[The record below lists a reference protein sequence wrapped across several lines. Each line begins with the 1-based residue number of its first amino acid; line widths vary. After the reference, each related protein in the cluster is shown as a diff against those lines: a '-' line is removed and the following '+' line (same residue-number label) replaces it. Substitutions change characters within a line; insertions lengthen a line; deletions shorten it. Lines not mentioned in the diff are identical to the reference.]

1 MGSPLGALMAKAFL
15 CSIKEKLEQ
24 DNKIPEFYRRYVDDT
39 FATMKNVPATE
50 QQQQSLLYSYF
61 LKKSYKIE
69 RN

>member
-1 MGSPLGALMAKAFL
+1 M
-15 CSIKEKLEQ
+15 
-24 DNKIPEFYRRYVDDT
+24 DHYYVDSFKQNLFGRQVDN
-39 FATMKNVPATE
+39 FIHVGWRKPSSRL